1 VSEPKASPEP
11 AASPPDSTR
20 TGPGR
25 LLIAVYGLFALSASA
40 RAGVQIA
47 TNFDHAPVAYLLSAF
62 AAVVY
67 ILATVTLANGSPAAR
82 RIAVVS
88 CSVELVGVL
97 AIGTWSILDRATFPD
112 ATVWSGYGS
121 GYGFV
126 PLVLPVFGLLWLRR
140 RARRPDRQ
148 RTTVTSAGRRGAELG
163 NRESVRDKKN
173 QDHHPERVVASPH
186 GTAASGRLATFRD
199 GGGRQS
205 RIQSRSSAGSGS

>member
-1 VSEPKASPEP
+1 MSEPMTPSEPTASQ
-11 AASPPDSTR
+11 PDSTR

-25 LLIAVYGLFALSASA
+25 LLVAIYALFALAASA

-47 TNFDHAPVAYLLSAF
+47 TKFGHAPVAYLLSAF

-67 ILATVTLANGSPAAR
+67 ILATVTLTVGSPTAR
-82 RIAVVS
+82 RIAVLS

-97 AIGTWSILDRATFPD
+97 AVGTWSLADPATFPD

-140 RARRPDRQ
+140 WTARP
-148 RTTVTSAGRRGAELG
+148 RTRRKVVTSAEDAGQAAGDGVDRGEPGGPGQGAEDAG
-163 NRESVRDKKN
+163 
-173 QDHHPERVVASPH
+173 A
-186 GTAASGRLATFRD
+186 
-199 GGGRQS
+199 GGRTQYT
-205 RIQSRSSAGSGS
+205 